1 MQFLK
6 SITKNGALVSSLLGL
21 YYLFVFTFKEGIPFP
36 LDMSILPTML
46 IALGMLCLLFTC
58 VVILYSSISVI
69 VVSDPVE
76 IGYEDLIVARPNW
89 IKSEMAAN
97 VVNFLIF
104 FCMAPVLLFS
114 LSTIEY
120 DHTAEMVFLTLF
132 LIPALFV
139 YYALTPNQT
148 IKEEKLKTF
157 LTLRFW
163 KSVITF
169 FYIGFFALLS
179 VFVYLKYLEF
189 GLALKTDPQYWLA
202 LVVFFILSFFIL
214 LPPRKKNGFQ
224 KNADKYSKRKFSKE
238 VLRVPAFYV
247 YSFSLLLTLIPNIA
261 YSTASV
267 SFKFLNVGGGIER
280 SYYFSKRSRV
290 TIPPELIDRCEK
302 EDYCQTKPLNVIF
315 DLGGVMYIRGAYLGN
330 DNTLI
335 SLPKS
340 SLYMISQSGSAN
352 IKEHN
357 KTRENMDT
365 QR

>member
-148 IKEEKLKTF
+148 IKEEKLKN
-157 LTLRFW
+157 
-163 KSVITF
+163 F
-169 FYIGFFALLS
+169 FNFALLE
-179 VFVYLKYLEF
+179 VCYYFFL
-189 GLALKTDPQYWLA
+189 YWL
-202 LVVFFILSFFIL
+202 LCSFIGFCL
-214 LPPRKKNGFQ
+214 L
-224 KNADKYSKRKFSKE
+224 E
-238 VLRVPAFYV
+238 
-247 YSFSLLLTLIPNIA
+247 
-261 YSTASV
+261 
-267 SFKFLNVGGGIER
+267 
-280 SYYFSKRSRV
+280 
-290 TIPPELIDRCEK
+290 
-302 EDYCQTKPLNVIF
+302 
-315 DLGGVMYIRGAYLGN
+315 
-330 DNTLI
+330 I
-335 SLPKS
+335 S
-340 SLYMISQSGSAN
+340 
-352 IKEHN
+352 
-357 KTRENMDT
+357 
-365 QR
+365 